1 MRQGDYWE
9 TCWGVSS
16 EQEEDADIEETSP
29 RISYRTWAK
38 YLGFAMA
45 IVGPLAIGVTLW
57 KVDPLSLP
65 QPAAVSQMLIQGRI
79 ADAGLPDVPEGATD
93 IQIRTEALAAG
104 RMYCVSFTAS
114 AEQRKQYLSQLD
126 VHRSYAL
133 NINKLSQVLADWLPF
148 ESGMEVQAYIV
159 KGHELA
165 LVRVF
170 DNRSTGQIV
179 LYWLMSGRESNAG
192 NIPLSPAPLAMT
204 DSPA

>member
-1 MRQGDYWE
+1 M
-9 TCWGVSS
+9 
-16 EQEEDADIEETSP
+16 
-29 RISYRTWAK
+29 
-38 YLGFAMA
+38 
-45 IVGPLAIGVTLW
+45 
-57 KVDPLSLP
+57 
-65 QPAAVSQMLIQGRI
+65 
-79 ADAGLPDVPEGATD
+79 PDVPEGATD

-165 LVRVF
+165 PVSPRHPV
-170 DNRSTGQIV
+170 SPWQSSQQA
-179 LYWLMSGRESNAG
+179 MSGTPKA
-192 NIPLSPAPLAMT
+192 
-204 DSPA
+204 